1 MRNGTM
7 ACLPLACAR
16 TVAGCSGAV
25 KDAARHDGGRDGPP
39 AHVGPIATQ
48 DYALTGFTG
57 VEVTGPDDVTI
68 RRGDAFSISARR
80 RQDAL
85 DRLEIK
91 RDGDR
96 MSLGRKPS
104 GWSFRSRR
112 RGGEG
117 TGVSGRVDLGVWP
130 PRTNINNTNT

>member
-1 MRNGTM
+1 MT
-7 ACLPLACAR
+7 A
-16 TVAGCSGAV
+16 TGCSGAD
-25 KDAARHDGGRDGPP
+25 KDAARQDGGRDGPP

-68 RRGDAFSISARR
+68 RRGDAFSISARG

-96 MSLGRKPS
+96 LSIGRKTS
-104 GWSFRSRR
+104 GWNFRDHDD
-112 RGGEG
+112 
-117 TGVSGRVDLGVWP
+117 VDIAITM
-130 PRTNINNTNT
+130 PRLRSEEHTYELQSLMRK